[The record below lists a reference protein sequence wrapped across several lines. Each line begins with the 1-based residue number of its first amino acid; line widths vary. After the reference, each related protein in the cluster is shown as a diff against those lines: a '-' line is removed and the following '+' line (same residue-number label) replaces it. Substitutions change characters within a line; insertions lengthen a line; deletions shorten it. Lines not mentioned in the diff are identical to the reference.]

1 MHCFLKNICTAR
13 KTAWRMM
20 RKNQTVLT
28 TTVARNS
35 FIKLHPQVS
44 LRALTAPVSK
54 RKKPYLSCAL
64 RFYFKFQ
71 YLDF

>member
-1 MHCFLKNICTAR
+1 MHGFSCNTNVFK

-44 LRALTAPVSK
+44 LHALTAPVSK
-54 RKKPYLSCAL
+54 RKKPYLPCAL
-64 RFYFKFQ
+64 RFYFKFPC
-71 YLDF
+71 LDF